1 VKDKILN
8 SLVIA
13 IAIMIVANLVA
24 LDIVWLRQQ
33 KEKTGQR
40 TEGSSQLMPTPIP
53 SASTQESSDSCGTVC
68 QQTIEEKISQ
78 AVATLSGKETKIV
91 EKTTTTKTSQ
101 PQVIYIPLGGGGST
115 VTTDWAD
122 VGNAEVYFD
131 LNDYPNFSEA
141 RFEGFIKVKNG
152 NGKAFARLYD
162 VTHSI
167 GVQGSNIETTSENFT
182 MVGSDPLAFWRGKNL
197 YRVQIKSLNGYE
209 ASIDSGRIKIVLK

>member
-1 VKDKILN
+1 MKNKILPILIAVAII
-8 SLVIA
+8 LVI
-13 IAIMIVANLVA
+13 ANLVA
-24 LDIVWLRQQ
+24 LDVGWLRQQ
-33 KEKTGQR
+33 KENKSVKT
-40 TEGSSQLMPTPIP
+40 EVGSELIPAPIP
-53 SASTQESSDSCGTVC
+53 STTPAASDSCGIIC
-68 QQTIEEKISQ
+68 QQTIDEKISQ

-115 VTTDWAD
+115 TNTGWTD

-131 LNDYPNFSEA
+131 LNDYPNLSEA

-167 GVQGSNIETTSENFT
+167 GVQGSNIETTGENFT

-197 YRVQIKSLNGYE
+197 YRIQVKSLNGYE
-209 ASIDSGRIKIVLK
+209 AYIDSGRIKIVLK